1 MPGSRHALFY
11 VHVFVTMETLE
22 PPCLAVKQVPFF
34 FLIL

>member
-22 PPCLAVKQVPFF
+22 PPLTVRQVPFS